1 MKPSIQQFL
10 FLAVILIALVSCE
23 EERKLKNYYP
33 IGVGEVNWD
42 TIYQTVPAFEMLN
55 QDGDTISREKRE
67 ELIRIFHFYCGG
79 CDNGDAVFKN
89 LSSLQETYLGDTL
102 IYLLSMSISPSV
114 DGAERLQELG
124 STYSADAA
132 KWDILSGDSLFTRKL
147 VESGFHMFIE
157 ETDSSMKVPSQLV
170 LIDKEGKVR
179 GKYHGTKDEEI
190 AKLKVDIEVLKNEYI
205 PKYDWWR
212 FW

>member
-10 FLAVILIALVSCE
+10 FLAIILIALVSCE
-23 EERKLKNYYP
+23 EERTLKKYYP

-42 TIYQTVPAFEMLN
+42 TIYQTVPTFEMLN
-55 QDGDTISREKRE
+55 QDGALINREKRE
-67 ELIRIFHFYCGG
+67 ELIRIFHFYCGS
-79 CDNGDAVFKN
+79 CEDGDVVFPN
-89 LSSLQETYLGDTL
+89 VSALQETYKEDTL
-102 IYLLSMSISPSV
+102 VYLLSMSMSPSI

-124 STYSADAA
+124 SSYKADAA
-132 KWDILSGDSLFTRKL
+132 KWDILSGDSVFVRKL
-147 VESGFHMFIE
+147 IESGFHMFIE
-157 ETDSSMKVPSQLV
+157 ETDSSMKAPSKLV

-179 GKYHGTKDEEI
+179 GKYDGAKDEEI

>member
-10 FLAVILIALVSCE
+10 FLAIILIALSSCK
-23 EERKLKNYYP
+23 EERTLKKYYP

-42 TIYQTVPAFEMLN
+42 TIYQTVPAFEMVN
-55 QDGDTISREKRE
+55 QDGDIISREKRE
-67 ELIRIFHFYCGG
+67 ELIRIFHFYCGS
-79 CDNGDAVFKN
+79 CEEGDAIFPNV
-89 LSSLQETYLGDTL
+89 SSLQETYKEDTL
-102 IYLLSMSISPSV
+102 IYLLSMSMSPSV
-114 DGAERLQELG
+114 DGTERLAELG
-124 STYSADAA
+124 SKYTADAA
-132 KWDILSGDSLFTRKL
+132 KWDILSGDSVFVRKL

-157 ETDSSMKVPSQLV
+157 ETDGSMKAPSKLV

-179 GKYHGTKDEEI
+179 GKYDGAKDEEI

-212 FW
+212 IW